1 MAWSNCFWLFTLRT
15 PFLFI
20 VGSVLT
26 GCVATTGTK
35 ATMTGTD
42 LGQIKKAGVFVESP
56 HPISVRV
63 SRDNMTNTGAALFGL
78 VGAAVE
84 AGYKSSQDSGHAD
97 TLLTAVGKFDPAH
110 ESAVA
115 LRDRFAAAHVFP
127 TVAIVA
133 SDNRREAESVGFD
146 ALFQQT
152 IEEWGLRLC
161 GGEDRVRVELDVH
174 SRLVTL
180 PEGTVKWERDEL
192 MIDGACRPIS
202 EFQAD
207 PELLRSSLKSAIE
220 TLAGRTVNEIAFP

>member
-1 MAWSNCFWLFTLRT
+1 MARANCFWLLTLRT

-20 VGSVLT
+20 IGALLT
-26 GCVATTGTK
+26 SCVATTGTK
-35 ATMTGTD
+35 ATMSGTD
-42 LGQIKKAGVFVESP
+42 LAQIKKVGVFVASP
-56 HPISVRV
+56 HQISVRAA
-63 SRDNMTNTGAALFGL
+63 RDKMTNTGAALFGL

-84 AGYKSSQDSGHAD
+84 AGYKSSKDSGHAD
-97 TLLTAVGKFDPAH
+97 TLLSAVRNFDPAH

-115 LRDRFAAAHVFP
+115 LRDRFAAAHVFQ
-127 TVAIVA
+127 TVEIAA
-133 SDNRREAESVGFD
+133 SDNRRAAESAGFD

-161 GGEDRVRVELDVH
+161 GAEDRVRVELDVH

-180 PEGTVKWERDEL
+180 PEGAVRWERDEL
-192 MIDGACRPIS
+192 MMDGACRPIS

-207 PELLRSSLKSAIE
+207 PEVLRSSVKSAIE

>member
-1 MAWSNCFWLFTLRT
+1 MARSNCFWLFTLRT

-20 VGSVLT
+20 VCAPLT
-26 GCVATTGTK
+26 GCVATTGTN
-35 ATMTGTD
+35 ATMSGTD
-42 LGQIKKAGVFVESP
+42 LAQGKNAGVFVESP

-63 SRDNMTNTGAALFGL
+63 ARDNMTNTGAVLFGL

-84 AGYKSSQDSGHAD
+84 AGYKSSKDSGHAD
-97 TLLTAVGKFDPAH
+97 SLLSAVRNFDPAH

-115 LRDRFAAAHVFP
+115 LRDRFAAAQVFQ
-127 TVAIVA
+127 TVEIVA
-133 SDNRREAESVGFD
+133 SDNRRAAESAGFD

-152 IEEWGLRLC
+152 IEEWGLRLW

-174 SRLVTL
+174 MRRGTL
-180 PEGTVKWERDEL
+180 PEGAVKWERDEL
-192 MIDGACRPIS
+192 MIDGICRPIS

-207 PELLRSSLKSAIE
+207 PELLRSSVKSALE

>member
-1 MAWSNCFWLFTLRT
+1 MAKTDNSWTLNLT
-15 PFLFI
+15 TLAVFI
-20 VGSVLT
+20 VGALLT
-26 GCVATTGTK
+26 ACVSTTGTK
-35 ATMTGTD
+35 ATMSGTD
-42 LGQIKKAGVFVESP
+42 LAQVKKAGVFVESP

-63 SRDNMTNTGAALFGL
+63 ARDNMTNTGAVLFGL

-84 AGYKSSQDSGHAD
+84 AGYKSSQDSSHAD
-97 TLLTAVGKFDPAH
+97 TLLSAVGKFDPAH

-115 LRDRFAAAHVFP
+115 LRDRFVAAHVFQ
-127 TVAIVA
+127 TVEIVA
-133 SDNRREAESVGFD
+133 SDNRRAAESAGFD

-161 GGEDRVRVELDVH
+161 GGEDRVRVELDVQ

-180 PEGTVKWERDEL
+180 PEGAVKWERDEL

-207 PELLRSSLKSAIE
+207 PELLRSSMKSAIE